1 LVPGRLACFHAPS
14 CPAAFHNATGTLLQN
29 NESNFIPMKSL
40 LIISSFALVFSA
52 CKKQESTASSAPS
65 TAPAATSVKP
75 YPLDTCLVSGEKL
88 GEMGEP
94 VVIVHEGQE
103 IKFCCE
109 KCQPKFEK
117 DPAKY
122 LSKLES
128 PKP

>member
-1 LVPGRLACFHAPS
+1 MKPIFIFTSLAF
-14 CPAAFHNATGTLLQN
+14 LL
-29 NESNFIPMKSL
+29 
-40 LIISSFALVFSA
+40 SA
-52 CKKQESTASSAPS
+52 CNQEKTT
-65 TAPAATSVKP
+65 TAPAAAPAATAAKP
-75 YPLDTCLVSGEKL
+75 YPLDVCIVSDEKL

-94 VVIVHEGQE
+94 VVIVHQGQE
-103 IKFCCE
+103 IKFCCD

>member
-1 LVPGRLACFHAPS
+1 MSSNHD
-14 CPAAFHNATGTLLQN
+14 
-29 NESNFIPMKSL
+29 SNFIIMKPLFIFSSL
-40 LIISSFALVFSA
+40 AFLLGA
-52 CKKQESTASSAPS
+52 CNKQEKAVSTPPA
-65 TAPAATSVKP
+65 APALAATAAKP
-75 YPLDTCLVSGEKL
+75 YPLDVCLVSGEKL

-94 VVIVHEGQE
+94 VVIVHQGQE

-122 LSKLES
+122 LSKLNA